1 MGILVYVY
9 FNMRAL
15 HHTQAMPSAND
26 WEKYAEYLESLPALA
41 DESAQSLNDVYQQA
55 SEDVEAV
62 DLSEA

>member
-1 MGILVYVY
+1 
-9 FNMRAL
+9 MRAL